1 MAERVAE
8 RVDAVVVG
16 AGHNGLV
23 AANLLADAGW
33 DVQVCEAAQAPGG
46 AVRSAEI
53 TAPGFV
59 SDLAS
64 AFHPLGAASPVLRE
78 LDLGAHGLVWRHAPA
93 VLARPTPDGRCAVLH
108 RRLDDTADA
117 LDDDHPGDGAAWRAH
132 VAQWDRI
139 GDDVLAAALRPFPP
153 VRPAT
158 RLLRTLGTGDAL
170 RLARMLVQ
178 PVARMAREHFG
189 GRAAPLLLAGNALHT
204 DLGPDSA
211 AGAAYGWLLAMLGQR
226 VGFPV
231 PEGGAGALTD
241 ALVARLAARGGRLDC
256 GRPVRT
262 VLVGPSGRA
271 SGVVD
276 ASGQRVL
283 ARRAVL
289 ADVDAPRL
297 YRDLVGEEHLPAR
310 FVADLDRF
318 QWDHSTV
325 KLDWALDGPVPW
337 TAPGARSAG
346 TVHLGADLDGLRRYA
361 ADLTAGR
368 LPGDPFLLFG
378 QMTTADPTRSPPGTE
393 SAWAYTHVPRGLGWG
408 RDEVLRWAD
417 RMQQVVEDH
426 APRVRVAGQGPR
438 RRRPRRPAAPRR
450 QPRRRGD
457 HRGHLRG
464 APAAGVPSGAGSRP
478 RRHPGAGPVP
488 GRGVGAPRR
497 GGARRARS
505 QRGAGR
511 AGRGGGDRCAL
522 PGRGPVRPPAAVR
535 LSRPPSGRVW
545 TRGRRTYGNP

>member
-1 MAERVAE
+1 MTE

-33 DVQVCEAAQAPGG
+33 DVLVCEAAEAPGG

-78 LDLGAHGLVWRHAPA
+78 LDLGAHGLQWRHAPA
-93 VLARPTPDGRCAVLH
+93 VLAHPTPDGRCAVLH
-108 RRLDDTADA
+108 RSLDDTATA
-117 LDDDHPGDGAAWRAH
+117 LDDDHPGDGDAWRAL

-139 GDDVLAAALRPFPP
+139 GDDVVAAALRPFPP
-153 VRPAT
+153 VRPAA

-178 PVARMAREHFG
+178 PVARMAQEHFG

-231 PEGGAGALTD
+231 PAGGAGALTG
-241 ALVARLAARGGRLDC
+241 ALVARLTARGGRIDC
-256 GRPVRT
+256 GRPIRT

-276 ASGQRVL
+276 AAGRRVL

-310 FVADLDRF
+310 FVADLARF
-318 QWDHSTV
+318 DWDFSTV

-346 TVHLGADLDGLRRYA
+346 TVHLGADVDGLRRYA

-426 APRVRVAGQGPR
+426 APGFGSRVLARAVAGPADLQGR
-438 RRRPRRPAAPRR
+438 D
-450 QPRRRGD
+450 GNLVD
-457 HRGHLRG
+457 G
-464 APAAGVPSGAGSRP
+464 AITAGTSAVHQQLVFR
-478 RRHPGAGPVP
+478 PVP
-488 GRGVGAPRR
+488 GLGRADTPVPGLFLAGASAHP
-497 GGARRARS
+497 GGAVHGGPGANAARAALAAS
-505 QRGAGR
+505 GATGVLYRGA
-511 AGRGGGDRCAL
+511 
-522 PGRGPVRPPAAVR
+522 VRFAHRR
-535 LSRPPSGRVW
+535 L
-545 TRGRRTYGNP
+545 YG